1 MYLREKP
8 EPTFYKVKDKK
19 PQKQKNK
26 ILFFKI
32 VFSGIIICL
41 LIMLTTIIHFHD
53 TSIAALWYV
62 KRNRFCRYSD
72 FSL

>member
-1 MYLREKP
+1 MYLQEKP
-8 EPTFYKVKDKK
+8 ETTFYKVKDKK
-19 PQKQKNK
+19 PQKQNF
-26 ILFFKI
+26 ILQNN
-32 VFSGIIICL
+32 FSGIIICL

>member
-8 EPTFYKVKDKK
+8 KPTFYKVKDKI

-32 VFSGIIICL
+32 IFQESSFV
-41 LIMLTTIIHFHD
+41 
-53 TSIAALWYV
+53 Y
-62 KRNRFCRYSD
+62 
-72 FSL
+72 